1 MKKVALDVI
10 KPWIAQKVTELLG
23 AEDDIVV
30 TFAYA
35 MLENEQVR
43 FTTFFTAPLLLP
55 QFSQFPDPK
64 MMQLNLTGFLESH
77 SPEFMKELWKLLL
90 RYCAPLCCDFGHR

>member
-35 MLENEQVR
+35 MLENEQVAHR
-43 FTTFFTAPLLLP
+43 LGLRRSPAPAVP
-55 QFSQFPDPK
+55 
-64 MMQLNLTGFLESH
+64 
-77 SPEFMKELWKLLL
+77 
-90 RYCAPLCCDFGHR
+90 

>member
-43 FTTFFTAPLLLP
+43 STPFDCAAAA
-55 QFSQFPDPK
+55 
-64 MMQLNLTGFLESH
+64 H
-77 SPEFMKELWKLLL
+77 SMRSF
-90 RYCAPLCCDFGHR
+90 RTRR

>member
-43 FTTFFTAPLLLP
+43 FTTFFTCAAAAHSIFAVSGPEDDAVELDRLP
-55 QFSQFPDPK
+55 
-64 MMQLNLTGFLESH
+64 GES
-77 SPEFMKELWKLLL
+77 L
-90 RYCAPLCCDFGHR
+90 A

>member
-35 MLENEQVR
+35 MLENEQVTR
-43 FTTFFTAPLLLP
+43 RLRLRRSPAPAVP
-55 QFSQFPDPK
+55 
-64 MMQLNLTGFLESH
+64 
-77 SPEFMKELWKLLL
+77 
-90 RYCAPLCCDFGHR
+90 